1 MSAEAQKIDAPWR
14 QTFFLSY
21 VFVSYSLSFFLSSFF
36 LSLSLSL
43 SPSSFKQ
50 ALLSLGQLEG

>member
-21 VFVSYSLSFFLSSFF
+21 VFVSYSLSFFLSFF
-36 LSLSLSL
+36 LSFSLSLSL
-43 SPSSFKQ
+43 PIQFQASASFTG
-50 ALLSLGQLEG
+50 AT